1 MNCKKIFSQLNIAKQ
16 CRKYGLPLWQCPQF
30 LFLVM
35 GIIIVGSSL
44 TFYFIGTRYIEDPI
58 FVALITII
66 IAIVLLIIGTT
77 ISRGF
82 ERLAEANRMKSEFVS
97 IASHQIR
104 APLTNLSW
112 TIETLISGKIISPL
126 KKQLEYF
133 KILQENSQRMRD
145 LINDLLVVSR
155 IEQGRF
161 YLKKEN
167 ISPLKIVEE
176 VMSEF
181 KEAAKSAGV
190 KIFFDKKENPP
201 NVLSDPLQLKQ
212 VMGNLLDNAI
222 RYTKKGGEVRIRVG
236 RKNNNIYFEVKDNG
250 VGIPQKDQKYICQ
263 KFFRSENIL
272 KYQTRGT
279 GLGLY
284 IAKSILGRLGGKIG
298 FKSQE
303 GIGSTFWFTLPT
315 KQ

>member
-112 TIETLISGKIISPL
+112 TIETLISGKIVSPL
-126 KKQLEYF
+126 KKQLEYL

-190 KIFFDKKENPP
+190 KIFFDKKANPP
-201 NVLSDPLQLKQ
+201 NVLTDPLQLKQ
-212 VMGNLLDNAI
+212 VLGNLLDNAI
-222 RYTKKGGEVRIRVG
+222 RYTKKGGEVRIKVG
-236 RKNNNIYFEVKDNG
+236 RKNNNICFEVKDNG